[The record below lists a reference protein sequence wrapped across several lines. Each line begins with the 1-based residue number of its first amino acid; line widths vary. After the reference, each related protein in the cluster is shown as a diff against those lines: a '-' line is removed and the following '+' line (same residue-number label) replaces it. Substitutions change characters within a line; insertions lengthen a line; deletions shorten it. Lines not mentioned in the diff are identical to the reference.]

1 MEEERHGQELSRRTV
16 LKRIGA
22 GTAIAWATPI
32 VATMNTPA
40 FAASPPSGD
49 DCLDCA
55 GHICLDQGP
64 CGDTGPL
71 RGCFC
76 SQVVGNTS
84 QCFCY
89 ENRFCSD
96 VTPCPNGQ
104 GDCPGNTTC
113 AHSCCDSSVGSPV
126 CLPPCGTTPPGA
138 RVATRGEGPTA
149 GPVR

>member
-49 DCLDCA
+49 DCPDCT
-55 GHICLDQGP
+55 GDICFDQGP

-71 RGCFC
+71 GCFC
-76 SQVVGNTS
+76 SQVVGNTTR
-84 QCFCY
+84 CFCH
-89 ENRFCSD
+89 EARFCND
-96 VTPCPNGQ
+96 VTPCPGGQ
-104 GDCPGNTTC
+104 GDCPSGTTC
-113 AHSCCDSSVGSPV
+113 AHSCCDAFIGSPV
-126 CLPPCGTTPPGA
+126 CLPPCGTTPAGA
-138 RVATRGEGPTA
+138 RVAHGDGPISA
-149 GPVR
+149 PRR